1 MAAKNATPTQPPRM
15 RGDPPEGKSRLGI
28 PRTHPRRNPAAGVKR
43 DPHSITPGVDPQH
56 QAAELRASHEAL
68 RERESELAAI
78 YENAPLMMMVVDNQR
93 RVHKVNKL
101 VSRLA
106 GIAACDLVGRRP
118 GEALSCARA
127 LDDRP
132 DAVVTPE
139 CAECLVRR
147 TIKETLATGCS
158 RYQVEVT
165 VPTLRQGSQRN
176 STFLL
181 SSAALKLQG
190 QRMALVTLEDITR
203 RKEVEAALQ
212 QSEQEFRAIFE
223 LASVGMAQADPRTGQ
238 WLRVNEKLCNITGYS
253 AAELLGLRLSQ
264 VTHPD
269 DRQRD
274 WEAFQRVVR
283 GEQPDYHTEKRYVR
297 KDGSVAWVNVN
308 MTVLRDAAG
317 QVTRTVAAIEDIT
330 ERKRAEE
337 ALHKS
342 ENELA
347 AFFEDSP
354 LGLLWTDP
362 DGRIVRVNR
371 AELELLGRSA
381 EEVLGRPISH
391 FHVERET
398 AEDILGRLARGE
410 TVHNYR
416 ARLRRQGGSIKQ
428 VRIDANGLWEQN
440 RLVRSRWFVRDITR
454 QVELEREILAV
465 SEREQRRLGHDLH
478 DDLCQQLAGIQFVSQ
493 TLASNLDARTDP
505 EAARAKEIAQAIQH
519 AMAQTRELARGLS
532 PVGLEA
538 DGLMAA
544 LSGLAERTQKVF
556 RIQCH
561 FRCAPP
567 VLVPDHSVAIH
578 LYRIAQ
584 EAVGNAIKHGKASA
598 IEIRLAAAEKSLR
611 LGISDN
617 GIGIPRQLPPQRGLG
632 LRFMQYRAG
641 VIGGSLL
648 VQREPTGG
656 TSVVC
661 TVTDGLR
668 PPSAKGSP

>member
-1 MAAKNATPTQPPRM
+1 MAAENGTPNQPPSLRGDSRKGSSKPKTPTALLQD
-15 RGDPPEGKSRLGI
+15 DPVAKAKPGLT
-28 PRTHPRRNPAAGVKR
+28 PRTSSEDLRR
-43 DPHSITPGVDPQH
+43 
-56 QAAELRASHEAL
+56 QAAELQASHTAL
-68 RERESELAAI
+68 RERERELAAI
-78 YENAPLMMMVVDNQR
+78 YENAPLMMMVVDGQR

-101 VSRLA
+101 VATLA
-106 GIAACDLVGRRP
+106 GIAASDLVGRRP

-127 LDDRP
+127 LDDP
-132 DAVVTPE
+132 LNCVESAK

-147 TIKETLATGCS
+147 TIKETLATGHS
-158 RYQVEVT
+158 HYQVEVT
-165 VPTLRQGSQRN
+165 VPILSQGRRQN

-181 SSAALKLQG
+181 SSAALELYG
-190 QRMALVTLEDITR
+190 QRMALVTLED
-203 RKEVEAALQ
+203 V
-212 QSEQEFRAIFE
+212 
-223 LASVGMAQADPRTGQ
+223 
-238 WLRVNEKLCNITGYS
+238 
-253 AAELLGLRLSQ
+253 
-264 VTHPD
+264 
-269 DRQRD
+269 
-274 WEAFQRVVR
+274 
-283 GEQPDYHTEKRYVR
+283 
-297 KDGSVAWVNVN
+297 
-308 MTVLRDAAG
+308 
-317 QVTRTVAAIEDIT
+317 T

-337 ALHKS
+337 ALHQS

-354 LGLLWTDP
+354 LGLLWMDP
-362 DGRIVRVNR
+362 KGQIVRVNR

-381 EEVLGRPISH
+381 EEVLGHPISQ
-391 FHVERET
+391 FHVEPET
-398 AEDILGRLARGE
+398 AEDILARLASGE
-410 TVHNYR
+410 TVQHYR
-416 ARLRRQGGSIKQ
+416 ARLRHRGGSVKQ
-428 VRIDANGLWEQN
+428 VRIDANGLWEQE

-493 TLASNLDARTDP
+493 TLASNLDARADA
-505 EAARAKEIAQAIQH
+505 EAARAKEIAQAVQH

-532 PVGLEA
+532 PVSLEA

-561 FRCAPP
+561 FRCEPP
-567 VLVPDHSVAIH
+567 VFVPDHSVAIH

-584 EAVGNAIKHGKASA
+584 EAVGNAIKHGKASV
-598 IEIRLAAAEKSLR
+598 IEIRLAAADKNLR
-611 LGISDN
+611 LGVSDN
-617 GIGIPRQLPPQRGLG
+617 GIGIPRHLPRQRGLG